1 MITILEDWCK
11 GCRLCIDRCP
21 VKALE
26 ESDTLNK
33 RGVYPPKLKEENECN
48 YCRLC
53 ELLCPDFA
61 VTVTPDEEKEPKEAK
76 SKLIIGGVTNDV

>member
-1 MITILEDWCK
+1 MKETEEKRMITILEDWCK

-33 RGVYPPKLKEENECN
+33 RGVYPP
-48 YCRLC
+48 
-53 ELLCPDFA
+53 
-61 VTVTPDEEKEPKEAK
+61 
-76 SKLIIGGVTNDV
+76 S